1 MSQNNSF
8 LFSGCAVELVVSLVK
23 YCLLKISVNVCIL
36 DVFMSEEIL
45 DVVGILCSV
54 IFQGGFPMSKCVEV
68 NLQ

>member
-1 MSQNNSF
+1 M
-8 LFSGCAVELVVSLVK
+8 ELVVSLVK
-23 YCLLKISVNVCIL
+23 YCLLKVSVNVCIL